1 MMKPHSNP
9 AIFSNCG
16 QKFHSGPSRSTG
28 ASPALP
34 ELSYFLP
41 TPNRVLTMSHEH
53 GNPHAGMGS
62 PARRLSGADG
72 RRLRSR
78 RRAVS
83 ILTGAP
89 SHRRSAYLLGLDLSL
104 PGAR

>member
-9 AIFSNCG
+9 AIFSDCG
-16 QKFHSGPSRSTG
+16 QKFHSAPVTKYRCISGTSGT
-28 ASPALP
+28 
-34 ELSYFLP
+34 F
-41 TPNRVLTMSHEH
+41 VLLTHAKPYVNYVHEH

-89 SHRRSAYLLGLDLSL
+89 SHSRSAYLLGLDLSL